1 MNLSDFSQVFLLSF
15 GMFVS
20 TFLLGYL
27 PQVFKMNKTLL
38 DLVSIFGAGLLV
50 GAALLIIIPEGLMVL
65 ISSEIKVGHKIEDGD
80 GKVDP
85 EFLQQNPYFDAE
97 DLSKEIG
104 IAITSGFVLMLII
117 DQISHML
124 ESTEEQTQY
133 QQIHTLESGE

>member
-20 TFLLGYL
+20 TFILGYM

-65 ISSEIKVGHKIEDGD
+65 ISSEIKVGQKID
-80 GKVDP
+80 
-85 EFLQQNPYFDAE
+85 
-97 DLSKEIG
+97 
-104 IAITSGFVLMLII
+104 
-117 DQISHML
+117 
-124 ESTEEQTQY
+124 
-133 QQIHTLESGE
+133 

>member
-27 PQVFKMNKTLL
+27 PQVFKLNKTLL

-65 ISSEIKVGHKIEDGD
+65 ISSEIKVGHKIEEED

-85 EFLQQNPYFDAE
+85 EFLQ
-97 DLSKEIG
+97 
-104 IAITSGFVLMLII
+104 
-117 DQISHML
+117 
-124 ESTEEQTQY
+124 
-133 QQIHTLESGE
+133 